1 MEMDMAN
8 QVYANGREVSC
19 KAADGKTICAFP
31 DVCFTP
37 PQTPATPPGVPIPY
51 PNTGLAS
58 DCTDGARSVKVSG
71 QEVMLKNK
79 SYFKTST
86 GDEAGNAPKKGVIT
100 SSNKGKV
107 YFVAWSMDV
116 KVEGENAVRHLDM
129 TTGNHACPTANQAAP
144 WTYADRMA
152 MAEGINECD
161 KAREDV
167 KSKCKEPLDRKAECP
182 PESGQL
188 KQANSELRSVNKAF
202 KAGNVSLAK
211 KQLKEKEVSGL
222 QQKLRVALIRGP
234 DSECHRALQCFLT
247 TYSPNRC
254 CPGQTPDHLVE
265 VASFLDRDNTPPGTK
280 RSKAQRIAGWS
291 KYKDSKAP
299 CACAEGGATTLT
311 HGVLSVRRGVTAN
324 VFAEAH
330 GVTTWSLKDAA
341 EVGAWAFTSTFRAS
355 GCDEECVKKQI
366 ENGHKNFQ
374 DDPNNPKD
382 IKISSHMIDNDAWR
396 DSAEKVMARKA
407 MRSLLNQS

>member
-1 MEMDMAN
+1 MGN
-8 QVYANGREVSC
+8 QVYANGREISC

-58 DCTDGARSVKVSG
+58 DSTDGARSVRISG

-86 GDEAGNAPKKGVIT
+86 GDEAGSAPKKGVIT
-100 SSNKGKV
+100 GSTKGKV

-129 TTGNHACPTANQAAP
+129 TTGNHACPTANEAVP

-161 KAREDV
+161 GAREKV
-167 KSKCKEPLDRKAECP
+167 KEKCGEPLDRKAKCP

-188 KQANSELRSVNKAF
+188 KEANRQLRKVNKAF
-202 KAGNVSLAK
+202 KAGTVTAAAK
-211 KQLKEKEVSGL
+211 KAQEETVFGL
-222 QQKLRVALIRGP
+222 QQKLRVALIRG
-234 DSECHRALQCFLT
+234 DGNECYRALQCFL
-247 TYSPNRC
+247 SPYAPSRC

-265 VASFLDRDNTPPGTK
+265 VASFLDRENTPAGTS
-280 RSKAQRIAGWS
+280 RSKAKRIPGWS
-291 KYKDSKAP
+291 KYNDKKAP
-299 CACAEGGATTLT
+299 CACAEGGATTHT
-311 HGVLSVRRGVTAN
+311 HGILSVRRGVTAD

-330 GVTTWSLKDAA
+330 GTTSWSIKDAS
-341 EVGAWAFTSTFRAS
+341 EVGAWAFTSTFRGS
-355 GCDEECVKKQI
+355 GCSEECIQKQI
-366 ENGHKNFQ
+366 EEGHKKFQ
-374 DDPNNPKD
+374 DDPNNPAE
-382 IKISSHMIDNDAWR
+382 IKISSHKIDNDAWR
-396 DSAEKVMARKA
+396 RSAEKVMARKA
-407 MRSLLNQS
+407 MSALLRGG